1 MKKFSVKNLLL
12 IALAVF
18 FVGLIIASSVAT
30 NGGKTEHR
38 RLSVMTDR
46 GVAISLEVF
55 KPKTAT
61 RENPAPTV
69 MLIPGGNAS
78 VEYMNDAGLELA
90 RRGIIA
96 IGIEPYTIGRSDVE
110 KDNQG
115 LGSVDV
121 TDYVY
126 HLDFVDTNNIGYIG
140 WSMGTSRVNAAMYVP
155 DPSGATEKVKDMF
168 GKEVEQPVQLIR
180 EGVKGVMYVGAG
192 SPLDPKYKI
201 NSSLFE
207 GQWDNLY
214 RGDRRE
220 MYKNPQYAK
229 PLGVDQFEFWKWYG
243 DPNNGTGRIIYE
255 GWTGHTI
262 GLSSYTFVKAACDF
276 YTTTFKLSND
286 FPILFLWKEFGTAI
300 AFIAIIVALICGA
313 LLLLDTEF
321 FKKDLVTKERT
332 VVEASPKWWLV
343 CIGLVLPALFGA
355 ATAAWAVPTGQGIMN
370 KWVSADLVHGTNIQN
385 VNGLVFWLC
394 CLQLFGLVLWFVMN
408 FVLAKTDKKALKEQI
423 TLPGTRM
430 VPMLLKALL
439 LSFGALLGAYFVI
452 TLGEQIFN
460 FSPRFW
466 KVQMNSLTKLR
477 MEKFLTYFPLYL
489 IPFLIA
495 NYLHSTSFYL
505 KDKPVLS
512 TVFFWLANG
521 LPPMFFLIY
530 AYGKIALFHTTP
542 ITSLGMSRANGSLV
556 DAAIMMIPV
565 GILASALY
573 RKTKNFYLPSIFNA
587 MFFTWMAVGTDLIF
601 IGS

>member
-1 MKKFSVKNLLL
+1 MKKFSLKHLLL
-12 IALAVF
+12 IAVAVF
-18 FVGLIIASSVAT
+18 FLGLVVAYGVAT
-30 NGGKTEHR
+30 NGGKTELR

-46 GVAISLEVF
+46 GVAISLEVY

-61 RENPAPTV
+61 RENPAPAV
-69 MLIPGGNAS
+69 MMIPGGNAS
-78 VEYMNDAGLELA
+78 VEYMSDAGMELA
-90 RRGIIA
+90 RRGIVA

-126 HLDFVDTNNIGYIG
+126 NLDFVDTENIGYIG

-168 GKEVEQPVQLIR
+168 GNETEQPVQVIR
-180 EGVKGVMYVGAG
+180 DGVKGVMYVGAG

-207 GQWDNLY
+207 GKWDNLY

-229 PLGVDQFEFWKWYG
+229 PLGVDEFEFWKWYG
-243 DPNNGTGRIIYE
+243 DPSNGTGRIIYE

-276 YTTTFKLSND
+276 YTKTFNLNNNL
-286 FPILFLWKEFGTAI
+286 PIPFLWKEAGTAV
-300 AFIAIIVALICGA
+300 AFIAIIVALIA
-313 LLLLDTEF
+313 LVLLLLDTEF
-321 FKKDLVTKERT
+321 FKKDLVAKERPI
-332 VVEASPKWWLV
+332 VQAGKWWLV
-343 CIGLVLPALFGA
+343 LIGLVLPALFGA
-355 ATAAWAVPTGQGIMN
+355 ATAAWAVPTGQGILN
-370 KWVSADLVHGTNIQN
+370 KWISADQIHGTNIQN

-394 CLQLFGLVLWFVMN
+394 GLQLFGLVLWFVIN
-408 FVLAKTDKKALKEQI
+408 FVIAKTDKRALKEQI
-423 TLPGTRM
+423 TLPGTRFGIM
-430 VPMLLKALL
+430 ILKALL
-439 LSFGALLGAYFVI
+439 LSFAALLGAYFVI
-452 TLGEQIFN
+452 TFGEQLFN
-460 FSPRFW
+460 ISPRFW
-466 KVQMNSLTKLR
+466 KVQMNSLTRLR

-489 IPFLIA
+489 IPFLVA
-495 NYLHSTSFYL
+495 NYLHSTSFYIE
-505 KDKPVLS
+505 DKPVKS
-512 TVFFWLANG
+512 TILFWLANG

-556 DAAIMMIPV
+556 DAAIMMVPV
-565 GILASALY
+565 GILASILY
-573 RKTKNFYLPSIFNA
+573 RKTKNFYVPAILNA
-587 MFFTWMAVGTDLIF
+587 MFFTWMAVATDLIF

>member
-587 MFFTWMAVGTDLIF
+587 MFFTWMAVATDLIF